1 MRVNRGP
8 TPIRDSSEAS
18 RCAPARAPFRYHAAM
33 GNAPNPRIREEI
45 AAAAARLV
53 AESGLDFASAKRK
66 AAREVA
72 GTERIAHDLLP
83 GNEEIEAALR
93 EYQRL
98 FQADTQPAR
107 LRQLRQ
113 TALAVMELLPQH
125 DLYLVGAVANG
136 TAGEHSELYLQYYI
150 ESSKDL
156 HIDLLNAGFDADADE
171 ISNPFGR
178 GRVER
183 VRFLYRGECVN
194 ITCYPPNKARQI
206 GEQLGERLDYTGLVD
221 LLDAD
226 ATNPDEGAD
235 PV

>member
-1 MRVNRGP
+1 
-8 TPIRDSSEAS
+8 
-18 RCAPARAPFRYHAAM
+18 M

-53 AESGLDFASAKRK
+53 AESGLDYASAKRK

-72 GTERIAHDLLP
+72 GAARIAQDLLP
-83 GNEEIEAALR
+83 DNDEIEAALR

-98 FQADTQPAR
+98 FQADTQPAH
-107 LRQLRQ
+107 LLQLRR
-113 TALAVMELLPQH
+113 TALAVMELLPQY

-136 TAGEHSELYLQYYI
+136 TAGEHSELYLQCYI

-156 HIDLLNAGFDADADE
+156 HIDLLNAGVDADADE

-183 VRFLYRGECVN
+183 VCFLYRGEGVN

-206 GEQLGERLDYTGLVD
+206 GEQVGERLDYTGLVD
-221 LLDAD
+221 LLEAD
-226 ATNPDEGAD
+226 TPDEGAE
-235 PV
+235 PHEQL